1 VRLLSDK
8 ADLRYRGYSRTN
20 YERRDAPEVPEYGA
34 LANVGQ
40 RWRDL
45 VGYYT
50 RFGDVRELM
59 ARVDDRYVIMNAGDE
74 LQLLFPML
82 PPPAAGWKRDFVLIG
97 DGWVKDGDFNTT
109 SSKTVEPLPQH
120 SRPDY
125 EASSGLED
133 DPIYRHH
140 TGDWQTFHT
149 RYVTPDRFL
158 SGLKHE

>member
-1 VRLLSDK
+1 MV
-8 ADLRYRGYSRTN
+8 
-20 YERRDAPEVPEYGA
+20 
-34 LANVGQ
+34 
-40 RWRDL
+40 
-45 VGYYT
+45 
-50 RFGDVRELM
+50 
-59 ARVDDRYVIMNAGDE
+59 
-74 LQLLFPML
+74 
-82 PPPAAGWKRDFVLIG
+82 RDFVLIG